1 MKLLVTILFV
11 LQYISISSTVENYD
25 TRCFDT
31 SFPSARE
38 ETESKSSG
46 ATIEVRV
53 AHRRK
58 YSGNTGTMDKI
69 VKKNIYTIFENSK
82 AKYGYQYNPIVLN
95 PDYNPRILTLLF
107 DSNSTSVM
115 AAIGDLKE
123 EATSNSHSAT
133 WVGCSS
139 AVLSETYLSS
149 TLYFE
154 TNHRQYTNQGIF
166 GSGSET
172 LELSLVQATT
182 TTRRSTTTANR
193 NMAPIVTS
201 NVNFLFVIFVSLLF
215 L

>member
-46 ATIEVRV
+46 ATIDVRV
-53 AHRRK
+53 VHRRK
-58 YSGNTGTMDKI
+58 WSGTTGTMDKV
-69 VKKNIYTIFENSK
+69 VKNNIYTIFENSK
-82 AKYGYQYNPIVLN
+82 AQYGYEYNPLPRN

-107 DSNSTSVM
+107 DGNSTSVQ
-115 AAIGDLKE
+115 AAIGHLDE
-123 EATSNSHSAT
+123 EASKKNSAR
-133 WVGCSS
+133 WVGCSN
-139 AVLSETYLSS
+139 AVLTETHPTS
-149 TLYFE
+149 TLTFE
-154 TNHRQYTNQGIF
+154 TNLRDYINQGIF